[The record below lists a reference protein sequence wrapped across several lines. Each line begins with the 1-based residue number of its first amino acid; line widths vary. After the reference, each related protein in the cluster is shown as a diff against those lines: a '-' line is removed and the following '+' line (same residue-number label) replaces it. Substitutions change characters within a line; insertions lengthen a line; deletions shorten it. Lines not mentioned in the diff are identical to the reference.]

1 MTSDQLSL
9 KIAVN
14 ALCRMVNWDGRNL
27 AKESLGDPSNYKDNF
42 KVIGAINELNVLT
55 LSMPSDSES
64 DSWFSKFAEA
74 ISSLD
79 SIPSRIMDL
88 EDWNDNW
95 SSYLEND
102 RKDLEVKA
110 KVTQGDI
117 ASALLKERYEVLINY
132 LEDTMKTADQQLL
145 DELSKFFDNG
155 Q

>member
-1 MTSDQLSL
+1 MTNDQLSL

-55 LSMPSDSES
+55 LSIPSDSES
-64 DSWFSKFAEA
+64 DSWFSKFAES

-88 EDWNDNW
+88 ENWNDNW

-102 RKDLEVKA
+102 RKDLEAKA

>member
-1 MTSDQLSL
+1 
-9 KIAVN
+9 
-14 ALCRMVNWDGRNL
+14 
-27 AKESLGDPSNYKDNF
+27 
-42 KVIGAINELNVLT
+42 
-55 LSMPSDSES
+55 
-64 DSWFSKFAEA
+64 
-74 ISSLD
+74 
-79 SIPSRIMDL
+79 MDL